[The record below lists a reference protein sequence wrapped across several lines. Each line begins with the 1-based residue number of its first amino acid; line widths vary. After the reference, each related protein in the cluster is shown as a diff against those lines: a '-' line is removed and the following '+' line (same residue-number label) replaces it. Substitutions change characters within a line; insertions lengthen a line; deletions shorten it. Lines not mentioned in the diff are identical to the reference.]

1 MRKSKRKR
9 QTRPSA
15 MEALR
20 VNLIV
25 ARARAKISQAE
36 LAAKASVS
44 RPTISRIE
52 RGTTHVSVDTVQ
64 RLADALKTSVSELVL
79 SRGVDRPDEAE
90 LIRRASAPRSEFIE
104 ADALMAAFDEAAGH
118 PVQRYSK
125 AGRPTMARRS
135 SR

>member
-9 QTRPSA
+9 QTGPSA
-15 MEALR
+15 METLR

-25 ARARAKISQAE
+25 ARARAKLSQVE
-36 LAAKASVS
+36 LAEMALVS

-52 RGTTHVSVDTVQ
+52 RGTTHISVDVVQ
-64 RLADALKTSVSELVL
+64 RLADALGTSVSELFL
-79 SRGVDRPDEAE
+79 SCGVDRPDEAE

-104 ADALMAAFDEAAGH
+104 AGALMAAFDEAAGH
-118 PVQRYSK
+118 AIQRYSK
-125 AGRPTMARRS
+125 AGRPALARRS

>member
-1 MRKSKRKR
+1 
-9 QTRPSA
+9 

-25 ARARAKISQAE
+25 GRARAKLSQTE
-36 LAAKASVS
+36 LAEMASVS

-52 RGTTHVSVDTVQ
+52 RGTTHVSVDVVQ
-64 RLADALKTSVSELVL
+64 RLADALDTSVSKLFL
-79 SRGVDRPDEAE
+79 SKGADRPDETE

-104 ADALMAAFDEAAGH
+104 ADALTAAFNEAAGS
-118 PVQRYSK
+118 PAQRYSK